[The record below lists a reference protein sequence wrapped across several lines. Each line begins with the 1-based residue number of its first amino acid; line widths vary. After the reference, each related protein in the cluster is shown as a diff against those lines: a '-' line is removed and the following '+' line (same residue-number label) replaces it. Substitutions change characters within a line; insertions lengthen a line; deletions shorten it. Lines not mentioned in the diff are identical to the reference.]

1 MSETNDTVETPTV
14 ETPAV
19 ETPAV
24 ETPAVETPT
33 MDDINE
39 IDRLNLSFKKLFD
52 AAFKIETCSESND
65 IRVVAAI
72 DFGTTYSGYAYA
84 HLQTKPLDIITCV
97 VWPEYYGIA
106 KVPTVLKYNESF
118 EVIDWGY
125 PALINL
131 DRKNINQMSNMKP
144 VELFKLHLSNDK
156 DLKNKPYLPPGL
168 DYKKAIIDYLRKI
181 GDSLKEELTRW
192 PNIDYFKNVRLVLT
206 IPVEF
211 DNDAIS
217 IMRDCA
223 YEAGL
228 MKYKHG
234 PNLLF
239 VHEPEAAAVHCLK
252 SSGEFDLS
260 VGDTFMVVDLGGG
273 TVDITTMKLLV
284 GGKLSE
290 RIESKGDYCGGSY
303 VDQEFLNFLAKK
315 VGESTIKNLKEHH
328 YGQIQRVIHVFR
340 KRIKHRFTGKSED
353 FTDFELDL
361 EDTCPII
368 KEYVTG
374 TLKDDLITIK
384 YDDVKAMFDPIID
397 KVIKLIHG
405 RLEALDFNCSAILL
419 VGGFSESKYLV
430 SKIRNVFSLIVP
442 NISVPSNPMLAIVKG
457 AVQFGSSQR
466 IIVDRILKWTYGTD
480 VVRKWKPDDPL
491 DRKIGEHIK
500 IFSRLAKKGERVA
513 VGEKV
518 VRIFST
524 AHVFQFLMGLDLYV
538 TRDKDAEYCD
548 SPGVELLDTFNI
560 KVPITGEEKRAIIY
574 VMNFGMVEIQVTA
587 VNPENGK
594 KYER

>member
-1 MSETNDTVETPTV
+1 MSETSDTVETPIIDEV
-14 ETPAV
+14 
-19 ETPAV
+19 
-24 ETPAVETPT
+24 
-33 MDDINE
+33 
-39 IDRLNLSFKKLFD
+39 DRLNLSFKKLFD
-52 AAFKIETCSESND
+52 AALKTETCSESND

-84 HLQTKPLDIITCV
+84 HLKSKPLDIITCV
-97 VWPEYYGIA
+97 EWPEYDGIS

-131 DRKNINQMSNMKP
+131 DRKNINQTSNMKP
-144 VELFKLHLSNDK
+144 VELFKLHLSNDN
-156 DLKNKPYLPPGL
+156 DLENKPYLPPGL
-168 DYKKAIIDYLRKI
+168 DYKQAIIDYLRKI
-181 GDSLKEELTRW
+181 GDSLKEELNRW
-192 PNIDYFKNVRLVLT
+192 QNIDYFKNVRLVLT
-206 IPVEF
+206 VPVEF

-228 MKYKHG
+228 TKYKHNSNG
-234 PNLLF
+234 SNLLF

-252 SSGEFDLS
+252 ASGEFDFS

-290 RIESKGDYCGGSY
+290 KIESKGDYCGGSY

-315 VGESTIKNLKEHH
+315 VGESTIENLKEHH

-361 EDTCPII
+361 E
-368 KEYVTG
+368 ELSMWV
-374 TLKDDLITIK
+374 ITIK
-384 YDDVKAMFDPIID
+384 YDDIKAMFDPIID
-397 KVIKLIHG
+397 KVIKLVNG
-405 RLEALDFNCSAILL
+405 RLEALNFNCSAILL
-419 VGGFSESKYLV
+419 VGGFSESRYLV
-430 SKIRNVFSLIVP
+430 SRIRNVFKLIVP

-480 VVRKWKPDDPL
+480 VIRKWKPDDPL

-500 IFSRLAKKGERVA
+500 VFSRLAKRGEKVA

-538 TRDKDAEYCD
+538 TRDEDAEYCD
-548 SPGVELLDTFNI
+548 SPGVELLDNFNI
-560 KVPITGEEKRAIIY
+560 KVPITGEEKRAILYI
-574 VMNFGMVEIQVTA
+574 MNFGMVEIQITA
-587 VNPENGK
+587 VNPDDGM
-594 KYER
+594 KYERVFDLDI